1 MNHWEKYIAFIVQ
14 SYHYLSIFSI
24 QLGKKLINTLKVN
37 SGIKERKT
45 AITIFSYEIVIYY
58 SKHKWSLANQNKT
71 KTMLNSGYEHHSK
84 DLLHWANINHTKK
97 SNLLL
102 NVVGKLKWT

>member
-1 MNHWEKYIAFIVQ
+1 MNQMKTAPHVLVSARKKYIANRECLNQQRSNYWLYKLSKDIRHESLGKTYCMPSFIVQ

-24 QLGKKLINTLKVN
+24 QLGKKLTNTLKVN

-58 SKHKWSLANQNKT
+58 SKHK
-71 KTMLNSGYEHHSK
+71 
-84 DLLHWANINHTKK
+84 
-97 SNLLL
+97 
-102 NVVGKLKWT
+102 